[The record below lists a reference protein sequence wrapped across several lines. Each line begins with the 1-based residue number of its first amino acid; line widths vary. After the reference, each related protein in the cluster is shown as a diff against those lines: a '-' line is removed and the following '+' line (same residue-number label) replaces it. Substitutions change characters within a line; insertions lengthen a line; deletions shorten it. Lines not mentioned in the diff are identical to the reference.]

1 MSILGAALLV
11 VVIAVVILSAVAI
24 WGRPALGLPILVAG
38 LAAHNAALMV
48 LIQAGTPE
56 TLVRVV
62 QAWKEI
68 LLVVLGLRLVTL
80 AASSGIRGYLG
91 ERLAQWR
98 RFPLGVRIIDVTALA
113 FGAVL
118 AVYLLIPSSL
128 LPSPAPTVAQRL
140 VSFRM
145 FALIPALYVMGRVWA
160 PTSMPDRRW
169 VVTAIV
175 GTAAAV
181 AVLGLVELWFV
192 PTRTWVTWGIV
203 QFDSF
208 LGFQYQ
214 GPGGLPE
221 NFFQSTSGGLAL
233 RRMVSTY
240 LSPLGIAY
248 TGLLV
253 VPLALVGAMW
263 TRRRTLAWAA
273 FSLVIIGISLSLTR
287 LALLCLVGEAIALAV
302 AFRRP
307 TVYVAT
313 AATIAAVAAA
323 FLIYPNYGPVVGF
336 DLADVRP
343 PAGIALVDAAV
354 RSVDVSVGSPP
365 GPTATPGVA
374 TPGVAPPANMSTD
387 VVNRLL
393 TAEDASVQ
401 GHIRALDDGLR
412 FVAGHP
418 LGVGLG
424 ASVPR
429 FGTASAPAESA
440 LFQVGAETGVVGMAL
455 FVILYAEVVLAGWLC
470 TWRLSRDDGRAGLCA
485 VVGIGGLALAPI
497 VLTSQIWGDFSVTFM
512 FWWAAG
518 AAVSVFAASRA
529 GAIPGSAISETVEN
543 PVGPAGQRS

>member
-1 MSILGAALLV
+1 MSMLGVAFLV
-11 VVIAVVILSAVAI
+11 VVIAAVILGAVTT
-24 WGRPALGLPILVAG
+24 WRRPALSLPILVAG
-38 LAAHNAALMV
+38 LAAHNAVLMV

-56 TLVRVV
+56 LLVRMV
-62 QAWKEI
+62 QGWKEV
-68 LLVVLGLRLVTL
+68 LLSVLALRLGAVVARSGGWGFVGDRLAYWRRLPLVVRV
-80 AASSGIRGYLG
+80 
-91 ERLAQWR
+91 
-98 RFPLGVRIIDVTALA
+98 IDITALA
-113 FGAVL
+113 FGLILV
-118 AVYLLIPSSL
+118 VYLLLPSAW
-128 LPSPAPTVAQRL
+128 LPSPSPTVAQRL

-145 FALIPALYVMGRVWA
+145 FALIPVLYLLGRVWA
-160 PTSMPDRRW
+160 PISLHDRRW
-169 VVTAIV
+169 VVAAIV
-175 GTAAAV
+175 GTAAVV
-181 AVLGLVELWFV
+181 AGLGLVELWFV
-192 PTRTWVTWGIV
+192 PTRTWVPWGIL

-374 TPGVAPPANMSTD
+374 PPANMSTD

-424 ASVPR
+424 AAVPR
-429 FGTASAPAESA
+429 FGTASAPGESA

-529 GAIPGSAISETVEN
+529 GAIPGSTISETARVR
-543 PVGPAGQRS
+543 AD